1 MKVLNLEPIA
11 SFFYMDL
18 VLARDLV
25 LRPEMNDV
33 WLEVVLNLNILHRS
47 YLQLLEWEI
56 DDRRILF
63 NEEVVV
69 CESLHMQDQK
79 LRERLDVVLF
89 ALRHL
94 VPIEFLE
101 NLVNWDLSNNWVLLR
116 LTFVF
121 ENRNHWDI

>member
-11 SFFYMDL
+11 SLFYMDL

-33 WLEVVLNLNILHRS
+33 GLEVVLHLNILHRS

-79 LRERLDVVLF
+79 LRKRLDVILL

-101 NLVNWDLSNNWVLLR
+101 NLVNWDLSNN
-116 LTFVF
+116 
-121 ENRNHWDI
+121 

>member
-18 VLARDLV
+18 VLAWDLV

>member
-11 SFFYMDL
+11 SLFYMDL

-33 WLEVVLNLNILHRS
+33 WLEAVLNLNILHRS